1 MRSDGQQYLC
11 CEECGEFVNSSEA
24 EAHRCQEPAKAGS
37 PGSTDAPEG
46 LSLLFD
52 AMEHHGNAEGTETQL
67 GDTEEFLRLAVSL
80 MTAGQQTA
88 FLTHPDVIA
97 FIARESDKPWR
108 CRVCGDP
115 VAPDDAREH
124 LVQHH
129 PGALGMEAGDV
140 AAQFEPFNP
149 REASR

>member
-11 CEECGEFVNSSEA
+11 CADCGEYINSSEA
-24 EAHRCQEPAKAGS
+24 AAHRCPETAKAGS

-80 MTAGQQTA
+80 MTAVQQAT
-88 FLTHPDVIA
+88 FLAHADVTE
-97 FIARESDKPWR
+97 FIARESDKPWH

-115 VAPDDAREH
+115 VAPDDFREH
-124 LVQHH
+124 LGRHNPNAQ
-129 PGALGMEAGDV
+129 GMAAADV
-140 AAQFEPFNP
+140 AAQFEQG
-149 REASR
+149 ET

>member
-11 CEECGEFVNSSEA
+11 CEKCGEFVNSSEA
-24 EAHRCQEPAKAGS
+24 AAHRCLEPTKAGS
-37 PGSTDAPEG
+37 PGSNDVADG

-80 MTAGQQTA
+80 MTADQQAA
-88 FLTHPDVIA
+88 FLAHPDVIE
-97 FIARESDKPWR
+97 FVEREADETWR

-115 VAPDDAREH
+115 VAKADFREH
-124 LVQHH
+124 LGRHN
-129 PGALGMEAGDV
+129 PNALGMEAEDV
-140 AAQFEPFNP
+140 AA
-149 REASR
+149 RS